1 MSDAPAGPD
10 DPDSATEFGWAG
22 WLLVAAIIVA
32 FLVIPA
38 IIYVRPPGLP
48 FLVSYLVLPLAPA
61 FILALLAVWITT

>member
-10 DPDSATEFGWAG
+10 EDASGEAFGWTG
-22 WLLVAAIIVA
+22 WLLVGAIIIA

>member
-1 MSDAPAGPD
+1 MSDAPPGPD
-10 DPDSATEFGWAG
+10 DATEEEFGWTG
-22 WLLVAAIIVA
+22 WLLVAAIVVA

-38 IIYVRPPGLP
+38 VIYFRPPGLP